1 MIGRN
6 KLSSCEKIWRNHICI
21 LLSDRSQS
29 ENVTY
34 SMIPTIWHFGKG
46 NTIKT
51 AKKKNQLLPGVW
63 GKGRIGRA
71 PKIFKANCFVKYCN
85 GRYMTPYICQNPQ
98 SCSKVSPNVNY
109 SLRLI
114 IMYQY

>member
-29 ENVTY
+29 EKVTY
-34 SMIPTIWHFGKG
+34 SMIPTIWHFGKD

-51 AKKKNQLLPGVW
+51 VKKKKSVVARGLGE
-63 GKGRIGRA
+63 GKNR
-71 PKIFKANCFVKYCN
+71 
-85 GRYMTPYICQNPQ
+85 
-98 SCSKVSPNVNY
+98 
-109 SLRLI
+109 
-114 IMYQY
+114 